1 MSTTTGWISAGER
14 GSLLA
19 MRFAVWC
26 YRLFGR
32 RLIAFCI
39 LPLVSYFFLTDR
51 KGRRASH
58 RYLRR
63 LYALPEGRQAL
74 GHPPR
79 LWDCFLHYREFA
91 LNILDR
97 LGFWCGDDGQ
107 FKIIIHGREHF
118 TRLLGEKR
126 GAILLSAHLGSFDAL
141 RVLARKAGMP
151 VKVLMFTQNAQK
163 INRIFNELSPEMETR
178 VINLDPGSIRSVFD
192 IKACVE
198 RGEFVALLGDRVGV
212 GEHKRISRVPFL
224 GAMAPFP
231 QGPFLLASTLQCAVV
246 LMIGLRVNNGTYEAF
261 AEPLAD
267 RVVLPRMRRDKT
279 LDELVGNYAKRLEEY
294 CFKAPYQW
302 FNFYDFWGDDA
313 KADSG
318 QASFDSLAWGS
329 AAGERDG

>member
-1 MSTTTGWISAGER
+1 MRTGAGWISAGER

-32 RLIAFCI
+32 RLIAFFI

-51 KGRRASH
+51 KGRHASY
-58 RYLRR
+58 RYLKR

-79 LWDCFLHYREFA
+79 TWDCFLHYREFG

-97 LGFWCGDDGQ
+97 LVLWSGEGDQ
-107 FKIIIHGREHF
+107 FEIIVHGREHF
-118 TRLLGEKR
+118 ARLIEEKR
-126 GAILLSAHLGSFDAL
+126 GAILLGAHVGSFDAL
-141 RVLARKAGMP
+141 RVLAQKAGMP
-151 VKVLMFTQNAQK
+151 VKVVMFTQQAQK
-163 INRIFNELSPEMETR
+163 INRIFNELSPEMEMR
-178 VINLDPGSIRSVFD
+178 VINLDPGSIQSVFD

-198 RGEFVALLGDRVGV
+198 RGEFVALLGDRVGI
-212 GEHKRISRVPFL
+212 GEHKRISWVPFL

-231 QGPFLLASTLQCAVV
+231 RGPFLLASALQCAVV
-246 LMIGLRVNNGTYEAF
+246 LMIGLRVNNTTYEAF

-267 RVVLPRMRRDKT
+267 RVVLPRTTRDKT
-279 LDELVGNYAKRLEEY
+279 LDELVGNYAKRLEGY

-313 KADSG
+313 GADSG
-318 QASFDSLAWGS
+318 RASFDSLAWSS

>member
-1 MSTTTGWISAGER
+1 MRTSTGWISAGER

-51 KGRRASH
+51 KGRRASS

-79 LWDCFLHYREFA
+79 VWDCFLHYREFA

-97 LGFWCGDDGQ
+97 LGFWRGDDGQ

-151 VKVLMFTQNAQK
+151 VKVVMFTQHAQK
-163 INRIFNELSPEMETR
+163 INRIFNELSPEMKMR
-178 VINLDPGSIRSVFD
+178 VINLDPGSIQSIFD
-192 IKACVE
+192 IKAAVE
-198 RGEFVALLGDRVGV
+198 RGEFVALLGDRVGF
-212 GEHKRISRVPFL
+212 GEWKRISSVRFL
-224 GAMAPFP
+224 GGMAAFP
-231 QGPFLLASTLQCAVV
+231 QGPFILASVLQCPVI
-246 LMIGLRVNNGTYEAF
+246 LMIGLRVNRMTYETF
-261 AEPLAD
+261 AELLTE
-267 RVVLPRMRRDKT
+267 RVLLPRARRAAA
-279 LDELVGNYAKRLEEY
+279 LDELVGAYAKRLEAY
-294 CFKAPYQW
+294 CMRAPYQW

-313 KADSG
+313 EADSD

-329 AAGERDG
+329 AEGERDG

>member
-1 MSTTTGWISAGER
+1 MRAATGWISSGER

-32 RLIAFCI
+32 RLIAFFI

-51 KGRRASH
+51 KGRRASY

-79 LWDCFLHYREFA
+79 MWDCFLHYREFA

-97 LGFWCGDDGQ
+97 LGFWGGNADE
-107 FKIIIHGREHF
+107 FEIRFRGREHF
-118 TRLLGEKR
+118 TRLLEDKR
-126 GAILLSAHLGSFDAL
+126 GAILLGAHIGSFDAL
-141 RVLARKAGMP
+141 RVLARKGGL
-151 VKVLMFTQNAQK
+151 VVNVVMFTRHAQM
-163 INRIFNELSPEMETR
+163 INRIFNEINPDTELR
-178 VINLDPGSIRSVFD
+178 VINLDLTSIQSVFD

-198 RGEFVALLGDRVGV
+198 RGEFVALLGDRVGI
-212 GEHKRISRVPFL
+212 GEHKRISWVPFL

-231 QGPFLLASTLQCAVV
+231 QGPFILASVLQCPVI
-246 LMIGLRVNNGTYEAF
+246 LMIGLRVNSMTYETF
-261 AEPLAD
+261 AELLTE
-267 RVVLPRMRRDKT
+267 RVVLPRARRAEA
-279 LDELVGNYAKRLEEY
+279 LDEVVGAYAKRLEKY
-294 CFKAPYQW
+294 CVRAPYQW

-313 KADSG
+313 GADSG
-318 QASFDSLAWGS
+318 RASFDSLAWGS